1 MCRRFFTVR
10 QTFYESEKLQ
20 LIKAFS
26 GDMGNHK
33 YYNDREREIQNR
45 SAKLYTF
52 WKGLAIVYLETT
64 RIEVLRALTN
74 FMETFINF
82 PSTENC
88 DKISE
93 NIKPSIEKLTEFS
106 NNLAQWKADHDREIN
121 SAEEDFVKIHNQ
133 CRKKISYTGSDWFKV
148 TIWPFKL

>member
-1 MCRRFFTVR
+1 MCRPFFTVR
-10 QTFYESEKLQ
+10 QKFYEYEKSQ

-45 SAKLYTF
+45 SAKLYSF
-52 WKGLAIVYLETT
+52 WKGLAIFYLENTH
-64 RIEVLRALTN
+64 IKVLRALTN

-121 SAEEDFVKIHNQ
+121 STEKEFDKIHYQ
-133 CRKKISYTGSDWFKV
+133 CR
-148 TIWPFKL
+148 